1 MKNLLLILFTCLL
14 LSCSSSE
21 DKEETKP
28 TLSTKIQPP
37 AWIIGKW
44 KYVSNGVVKYNGFTF
59 YDNMFTKFTDVASS
73 YQTGEYT
80 VEETKTEVVYNVILK
95 TGETQSK
102 VFKFTRLSAT
112 QIKWENPDSGYAN
125 IFNKQP

>member
-1 MKNLLLILFTCLL
+1 MKNLLLILFTGLL
-14 LSCSSSE
+14 LSCSSSD
-21 DKEETKP
+21 DKEETIP
-28 TLSTKIQPP
+28 NITTKIQPP
-37 AWIIGKW
+37 EWIKGKW

-80 VEETKTEVVYNVILK
+80 VEEIKTETVYNVTLK

-102 VFKFTRLSAT
+102 VFKFTKLSST

-125 IFNKQP
+125 VFNKQP